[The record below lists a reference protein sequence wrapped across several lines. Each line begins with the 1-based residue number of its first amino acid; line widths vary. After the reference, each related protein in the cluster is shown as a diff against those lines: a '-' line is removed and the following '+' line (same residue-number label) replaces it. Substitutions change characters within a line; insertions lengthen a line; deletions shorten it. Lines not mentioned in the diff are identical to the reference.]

1 MELTVRVLRQPPQ
14 PRADPSR
21 PAKFL
26 YMLRLYASHEVPG
39 VRVRL
44 RFGDL
49 TAESVSDDEGF
60 ARFELRLPSSRP
72 LPEHADWE
80 SCTLDMPDVEG
91 AEPVEAAILAPGT
104 DNRIA
109 VISDIDDTI
118 IETGAHR
125 FTRNWRR
132 LILQMP
138 EDRKA
143 VTGASDFYAELGGVR
158 PQGGTRRPFF
168 YVSSSPWNLYGF
180 LMRFI
185 QLQKLPE
192 GPMLLRD
199 WSLSLKTLG
208 KSSHGAHKRASIA
221 GILGFYPSLRFVLIG
236 DDTQGDAEAYADAV
250 SLYPGRVEA
259 VLIRTTSTS
268 AMGPRK
274 RAAVERIRA
283 SGVAVWIGDGF
294 DVGQKMLETLRI
306 DRTGDTAR
314 VIDPAD
320 EASKQAAEA

>member
-80 SCTLDMPDVEG
+80 SCTLDMPDVKG
-91 AEPVEAAILAPGT
+91 AEPVEAAILAPGC

-118 IETGAHR
+118 IETGITGGIHNVV
-125 FTRNWRR
+125 RNWKR
-132 LILQMP
+132 IFAQMP
-138 EDRKA
+138 QDRILVKGADAFYGAIGGGLA
-143 VTGASDFYAELGGVR
+143 VPSEQQPTGSFIPA
-158 PQGGTRRPFF
+158 THRPFF
-168 YVSSSPWNLYGF
+168 YISSSPWNLFSYLVAFKRSRELPLGALFLRRWGF
-180 LMRFI
+180 NRATI
-185 QLQKLPE
+185 
-192 GPMLLRD
+192 
-199 WSLSLKTLG
+199 G
-208 KSSHGAHKRASIA
+208 KRSHGEHKQTSIA
-221 GILGFYPSLRFVLIG
+221 AILDHFSDLRFAFIG
-236 DDTQGDAEAYADAV
+236 LFT
-250 SLYPGRVEA
+250 R
-259 VLIRTTSTS
+259 
-268 AMGPRK
+268 M
-274 RAAVERIRA
+274 
-283 SGVAVWIGDGF
+283 
-294 DVGQKMLETLRI
+294 
-306 DRTGDTAR
+306 
-314 VIDPAD
+314 PANGGGI
-320 EASKQAAEA
+320 